1 MTINGPFIRPAALDD
16 SAALMRMAAAYFE
29 EAGFDYPIDIAS
41 VARSIALLAQDGTML
56 VVDRN
61 GLAVGMAAAVVHS
74 AFFNHQVRLAR
85 ELFWYVEPAH
95 RRGIGPRLL
104 EALEVMLVERG
115 VTLFDAIAEAGE
127 RSIGLSRL
135 LRAGGFSPAEQTFRK
150 RLAVVHTNGVG

>member
-16 SAALMRMAAAYFE
+16 SEALMRMAAAYFE
-29 EAGFDYPIDIAS
+29 EAGFDYPLDPVS
-41 VARSIALLAQDGTML
+41 VARSLAMLAQDGTML

-61 GLAVGMAAAVVHS
+61 GTAVGMAAAVTHP
-74 AFFNHQVRLAR
+74 AFFNYGVTLAR

-104 EALEVMLVERG
+104 QALEAMLAERG
-115 VTLFDAIAEAGE
+115 VTLFDAIAEEGE

-135 LRAGGFSPAEQTFRK
+135 LRAGGFAPAESIFRK